1 MNELQIFSNEQF
13 GDIRTLNDDGATLF
27 CGADIARA
35 LGYTRPN
42 EAVGDHCRGTVKR
55 RTPTTSGVQ
64 EMLFI
69 PEGDVYRL
77 ITHSKL
83 PAAEQFEKW
92 VFDEVLPTIRKHGMW
107 AREDILANPDVL
119 IAVATELKREQEA
132 RKALETERQTLLPK
146 AEYYDALVDRNLM
159 TNFRETAKLLD
170 VPERLMIAKLVD
182 AGFLFRNSRGG
193 ILPYAQRNRGYF
205 AIKEYYNTQNGYMG
219 VQTLVTFKGREK
231 LLRMFNKAVA

>member
-13 GDIRTLNDDGATLF
+13 GDIRVSEIDGKPWFVAADVCKALEHSNVSVAIDRLDDDEKAKLN
-27 CGADIARA
+27 
-35 LGYTRPN
+35 LGLAGGEIN
-42 EAVGDHCRGTVKR
+42 VISEAGLYVLVLGSRKPEAKAFKR
-55 RTPTTSGVQ
+55 W
-64 EMLFI
+64 
-69 PEGDVYRL
+69 
-77 ITHSKL
+77 ITH
-83 PAAEQFEKW
+83 
-92 VFDEVLPTIRKHGMW
+92 DVLPTIRKHGMW